1 MAEKATVEMSGANP
15 EPEARGAERV
25 DVLIVGAGLSGIGA
39 AYHLQTECPSKS
51 YAILEGRIAGGVTL
65 WSRKSKPSIRI
76 APHGSTI
83 FGLNACSARS
93 AKTGFPAFAKIY
105 NA

>member
-1 MAEKATVEMSGANP
+1 MFENGRTAVATALPAQVHRSLY
-15 EPEARGAERV
+15 R
-25 DVLIVGAGLSGIGA
+25 
-39 AYHLQTECPSKS
+39 